1 MSNQL
6 SAIERGAAAIKDM
19 EKKGIKINL
28 HSVAKHS
35 GFNHTMFNKPLTEW
49 ADLKDDLEKAK
60 KRQVKAQ
67 LADDI
72 DKLKKEIIT
81 LKRQLREEK
90 KKNKENKKEDNVSSL
105 VAALLET
112 YRLNDILI
120 AENNDFKNRE
130 VHRNEGKILRID
142 SDSGEI
148 IKF

>member
-1 MSNQL
+1 MRPLSISHFLCLRAFAPGSALVVKELIVFNRNDPPQSVRGKGHKICGRAPGSLLRYEVYMQL
-6 SAIERGAAAIKDM
+6 Q
-19 EKKGIKINL
+19 
-28 HSVAKHS
+28 
-35 GFNHTMFNKPLTEW
+35 
-49 ADLKDDLEKAK
+49 
-60 KRQVKAQ
+60 KR
-67 LADDI
+67 I
-72 DKLKKEIIT
+72 
-81 LKRQLREEK
+81 R
-90 KKNKENKKEDNVSSL
+90 KNKENKKEDNVSSL